1 MLHAP
6 SLVYKEQN
14 PDQCGKHSACEVYFT
29 LISCL
34 DIGQLLLNSTINQSL
49 TIQFTS
55 LYCKEK
61 SASREGNSSRIHLGM
76 G

>member
-1 MLHAP
+1 MYKMLHAP

-34 DIGQLLLNSTINQSL
+34 DIGQLLLNQSL

-61 SASREGNSSRIHLGM
+61 SASRESNSSRIHLGM